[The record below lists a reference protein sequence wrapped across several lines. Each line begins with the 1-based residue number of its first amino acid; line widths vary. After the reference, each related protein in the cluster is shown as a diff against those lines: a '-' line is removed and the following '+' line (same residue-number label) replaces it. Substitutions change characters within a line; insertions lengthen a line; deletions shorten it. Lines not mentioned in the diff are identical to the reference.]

1 MAKYTLEPDDQTL
14 LEEVFNLAQRMVD
27 LQMHDDT
34 AGELQELLNASA
46 DAFGITQSEVHI
58 EDDGKGNITISFA
71 ESEAQEPEKPRWTPT
86 VITNEEPKPKPE
98 G

>member
-46 DAFGITQSEVHI
+46 DLFGITQAEVHI
-58 EDDGKGNITISFA
+58 EDDGEGTIRITFAEA
-71 ESEAQEPEKPRWTPT
+71 ESELPEKPRWTPT

>member
-27 LQMHDDT
+27 LQMDDDT

-46 DAFGITQSEVHI
+46 ETFGITQAEVHI
-58 EDDGKGNITISFA
+58 EDDGEGTIRITFA
-71 ESEAQEPEKPRWTPT
+71 EA
-86 VITNEEPKPKPE
+86 EEPKKH
-98 G
+98 

>member
-1 MAKYTLEPDDQTL
+1 MAKYTLEPEDQTL

-27 LQMHDDT
+27 LQMDDDT

-46 DAFGITQSEVHI
+46 ETFGITQAEVHI
-58 EDDGKGNITISFA
+58 EDDGEGTIRITFA
-71 ESEAQEPEKPRWTPT
+71 EAEAEEPKKHSWTPT